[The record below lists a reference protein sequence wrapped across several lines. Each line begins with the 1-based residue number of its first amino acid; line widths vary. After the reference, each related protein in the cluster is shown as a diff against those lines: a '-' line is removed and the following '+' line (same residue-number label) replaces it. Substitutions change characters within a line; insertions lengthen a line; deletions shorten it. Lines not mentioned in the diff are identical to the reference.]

1 MEISYDPEVNALNIQ
16 LQKGNYEESKE
27 FDDGIIIDY
36 STDGKIMNI
45 EILDA
50 TEKISTKTIEN
61 IKKQKS
67 IA

>member
-1 MEISYDPEVNALNIQ
+1 MEISYDPEVNVLNIQ
-16 LQKGNYEESKE
+16 LQKGNYEKSREL
-27 FDDGIIIDY
+27 DDRIIIDY

-50 TEKISTKTIEN
+50 TERISTKTIEN
-61 IKKQKS
+61 MKKRKS

>member
-1 MEISYDPEVNALNIQ
+1 MEISYDPEVNVLNIQ
-16 LQKGNYEESKE
+16 LQKGNYEKSREL
-27 FDDGIIIDY
+27 DDRIIIDY

-50 TEKISTKTIEN
+50 TKRISTKTIESM
-61 IKKQKS
+61 KKRKS

>member
-1 MEISYDPEVNALNIQ
+1 MEISYDPEVNVLNIQ
-16 LQKGNYEESKE
+16 LQKGNYEKSIEV
-27 FDDGIIIDY
+27 DDRIIIDY

-50 TEKISTKTIEN
+50 TERISTKTIEN
-61 IKKQKS
+61 MKKRKS